1 VAKLNRDLG
10 TIPEPTELLRPG
22 GRTSNIKF
30 PLPHARSPM
39 KTHTGSSP
47 RRSVGPLSPSKRHE
61 ADTPTRAVSHPPPSS
76 LAKRKFDDSI
86 NEPTPRSSTLKR
98 PKKTPPSTRST
109 RNSFNVEDQ
118 SEPEETTGLTNGDIT
133 NNGYIDE
140 ETPLP
145 GIEDDSMQ
153 IDQNQEHEDEPVE
166 EGAAAKPG
174 ALGEEPSTIPETTQ
188 PEKPAPRKRGR
199 PSLNAN
205 AEDSQLSLSA
215 AKPRGR
221 PPKVHQDAPTEEP
234 TNTNKPKGR
243 PKRTALPLQPVPAD
257 RGPNAKISSRRN
269 SITKAASR
277 SGSVRPGARS
287 LLIQRSETPAEGSGA
302 LVTRSGRHSIKPLA
316 SWRGERAVF
325 DCGIIEDNG
334 LTLGGIREII
344 RTDEIIEPRPKRPAG
359 KRRKAKL
366 EDVEEDDE
374 DMEDWERDTGVMTAS
389 IMAWDSVEGHF
400 IEDQVDTQGSFFI
413 SSGVPCLL
421 SCLIPK
427 IKPDIA
433 YAASAI
439 EMRDISGAEFRF
451 AKTLTLPFFGSGI
464 VDLPPGGSKR
474 SKNSRKMQMV
484 FFVFYGR
491 VTVEIGTPVA
501 RFGIGKG
508 GQWQVPRGE
517 S

>member
-1 VAKLNRDLG
+1 
-10 TIPEPTELLRPG
+10 
-22 GRTSNIKF
+22 
-30 PLPHARSPM
+30 M
-39 KTHTGSSP
+39 
-47 RRSVGPLSPSKRHE
+47 
-61 ADTPTRAVSHPPPSS
+61 
-76 LAKRKFDDSI
+76 
-86 NEPTPRSSTLKR
+86 
-98 PKKTPPSTRST
+98 
-109 RNSFNVEDQ
+109 EDQ
-118 SEPEETTGLTNGDIT
+118 SEPDETMGMTNGDIT
-133 NNGYIDE
+133 TNGYLDE

-145 GIEDDSMQ
+145 GVEEDSMQ
-153 IDQNQEHEDEPVE
+153 IDQNQNDEDEPIE
-166 EGAAAKPG
+166 EETAAEPG
-174 ALGEEPSTIPETTQ
+174 ALEEVLSTIPETSQ

-205 AEDSQLSLSA
+205 KEDSQLSLSA

-234 TNTNKPKGR
+234 TSANKTKGR
-243 PKRTALPLQPVPAD
+243 PRKTAQPLKPVPAN
-257 RGPNAKISSRRN
+257 RGPNAKILSRRN
-269 SITKAASR
+269 STSKAPSRAS
-277 SGSVRPGARS
+277 SIRPSARS

-302 LVTRSGRHSIKPLA
+302 LITRSGRHSIKPLA

-325 DCGIIEDNG
+325 DSGIIEENG

-359 KRRKAKL
+359 KRRKPKL
-366 EDVEEDDE
+366 EDVEEEDE

-389 IMAWDSVEGHF
+389 VMAWDSVEGHF
-400 IEDQVDTQGSFFI
+400 IEDQVDNQGLLLTSSFI
-413 SSGVPCLL
+413 ICLRSASSLTSRL
-421 SCLIPK
+421 E
-427 IKPDIA
+427 IA

-491 VTVEIGTPVA
+491 VTVEVGTPVTK
-501 RFGIGKG
+501 FGIGKG
-508 GQWQVPRGE
+508 GQWQVPRGK
-517 S
+517 SSSPTIVCQIYSVSRTSACALSRWKLDHSPLPAGVQVVFARCSW